1 MSSSAISSINL
12 YGPQGPRGPKGP
24 TGATGATG
32 ATGTTGGTGPRGKYF
47 ISSGATGNNLIL
59 EFSDGSTAEIVGS
72 FKGFTYFDTAA
83 VTGSNRTGTG
93 YELFSQVVGGTF
105 YFRGLTATGSIYL
118 SYTGPN
124 QEYISIDSIYYGSN
138 VQGSLDTASLYN
150 YGLLYLSTNTM
161 ASGVPV
167 KIFQNQG
174 FLGHT
179 GSINFIK
186 TTKDSGSSG
195 DYGYHLNSGSLISNI
210 GPVQPFEAAIT
221 LDISKA
227 GTFLAETPI
236 GILGFTGMSSFS
248 TNEIVSFTIVFES
261 DNVWHFPQNVYFE
274 QGENYLTCGR
284 NIVGFMSYDKGA
296 TWLASVAQRGHN
308 IRNPDVQ
315 CVPNHFFGSCCYE
328 NADGTLEC
336 SDYSTKSECDFY
348 FGNFSPLK
356 SCKDTCGSGNGI
368 CCTNG
373 KCLETTSVSECD
385 AFGGVFY
392 SGITCGTYP
401 NNPDGE
407 NWAEPITAGR
417 FCYDPCSTPVSCCK
431 DGKCLGLY
439 SRIQC
444 EQILGGIATDN
455 STCESIDCC
464 DFTTTTGACCICNIN
479 GSTTCLEDT
488 SKTACTNRGGIFMGE
503 NEKCNEI
510 SCGCLCV
517 GTSPPRY
524 NCNTNTGQCDEAT
537 DGFFADRNQC
547 NDACDVGDDPDG
559 TGGGT
564 PGQDCQCVSN
574 VCQCIGN
581 NSGTNTGSCVGCD
594 GSPPTD
600 NFGCVGDVC
609 TPGAGSLPSGCN
621 GSCVVIPDQDTGGP
635 DGGPN
640 ARPDG
645 GGRGPGGA
653 GPETDPGPCADPDNG
668 SCCCVTFDW
677 CDKKKVF
684 LPPNGDLAYTQTT
697 ETITRKVCNWIGGT
711 PPQDL
716 CGIVS
721 GMRCA
726 EEDLSDLVRC
736 CYRRN
741 NPDFTCTINSSQTS
755 NDPADGCGLGGL
767 GCDDAD
773 INWNAIC
780 PNISDAEAEEYL
792 RMKTDSC
799 CNCNTEDLK
808 RTLYCCNPSCGT
820 CPCTLTGFPCGTLA
834 ITAPTMNVGDT
845 CPNSGD
851 MLPESPAA
859 EGFLID
865 YGSCRTGSNGV
876 EKCDFLH
883 AVDPCIPQCIAVQD
897 VCRRHECALAG
908 TNTCPGVWI
917 WGGCGC
923 PVPGQGY
930 RRCPGSSVDPISVN
944 APVPDASALR
954 VFRQIDKIENIN
966 ALIEEVQKIDPVECS
981 PMPSW
986 YTPEAYPGII
996 PWCPEIEIEGY
1007 NPCYFYRPGHVMPKL
1022 PDDGIKGTPTFKVP
1036 VTDPV
1041 SAGACPVYKSIE
1053 CDLCKLCTADPLNQ
1067 RCIDAWRLND
1077 RWFHGVPTDAGQP
1090 WGSNPSDYAIHYRGW
1105 LDDMCLFCNALYHHE
1120 GVWWVHD
1127 SDGRWWILDDI
1138 TKTNEPVFIPYI
1150 PDLGVPAGNT
1160 TYDNSGPPCK
1170 PIFDSLPKYLPPYNG
1185 YNRIFVYPPDNDWR
1199 TNPSDRKRPPKG
1211 FRRIDAGDCE
1221 GILGIQTTDTIIPP
1235 PVNRFK
1241 DSSIILVKVSLNNLD
1256 TCIPILCVDNCDAY
1270 ELCE

>member
-138 VQGSLDTASLYN
+138 VQGSLNTASLYN

-210 GPVQPFEAAIT
+210 GPVQPFETAIT

-385 AFGGVFY
+385 TFGGVFY

-401 NNPDGE
+401 NNPDGD

-417 FCYDPCSTPVSCCK
+417 FCYDPCSTSVSCCK

-464 DFTTTTGACCICNIN
+464 DFTTTTGACCICNT
-479 GSTTCLEDT
+479 GSTTCLENT
-488 SKTACTNRGGIFMGE
+488 SKTECTNRGGIFMGE

-510 SCGCLCV
+510 SCECLCN
-517 GTSPPRY
+517 GTSPQKWL
-524 NCNTNTGQCDEAT
+524 CNTNTGQCFISS
-537 DGFFADRNQC
+537 DGIYDSFNECFQGC
-547 NDACDVGDDPDG
+547 EVGG
-559 TGGGT
+559 GGGGT
-564 PGQDCQCVSN
+564 PGQDCRCVNN

-581 NSGTNTGSCVGCD
+581 NSGTNTGSCVGCGGGPTTTWTCNGNGTCVEGPSNGGLVVTKGECEASCLVD
-594 GSPPTD
+594 PPPTD
-600 NFGCVGDVC
+600 
-609 TPGAGSLPSGCN
+609 TGAGDEGGGN
-621 GSCVVIPDQDTGGP
+621 GGP
-635 DGGPN
+635 DGPTT
-640 ARPDG
+640 PG
-645 GGRGPGGA
+645 GGSGGPDHSGCAEWGAGTCCCVNFGWCDKRKTGPGGYA
-653 GPETDPGPCADPDNG
+653 STWNN
-668 SCCCVTFDW
+668 V
-677 CDKKKVF
+677 
-684 LPPNGDLAYTQTT
+684 
-697 ETITRKVCNWIGGT
+697 TRKICNQVGGT
-711 PPQDL
+711 PPADL
-716 CGIVS
+716 CGIVTS
-721 GMRCA
+721 MQCKD
-726 EEDLSDLVRC
+726 EDLSDLVRC

-741 NPDFTCTINSSQTS
+741 NNITCTNSDPTDTS
-755 NDPADGCGLGGL
+755 SPDKCGIDCGNT
-767 GCDDAD
+767 D
-773 INWNAIC
+773 IDWTIC
-780 PNISDAEAEEYL
+780 SSITNAEAEQYL
-792 RMKTDSC
+792 RLKTTLCESATSGCSKANLD
-799 CNCNTEDLK
+799 

-820 CPCTLTGFPCGTLA
+820 SLCTYNGAPCTNQTNNTTSVETITANSAQCINSGTL
-834 ITAPTMNVGDT
+834 P
-845 CPNSGD
+845 
-851 MLPESPAA
+851 PESPSPSQ
-859 EGFLID
+859 GFWVD
-865 YGSCRTGSNGV
+865 YGSCQTINGV
-876 EKCDFLH
+876 EQCDFLH
-883 AVDPCIPQCIAVQD
+883 AVDPCIPQCIALRD
-897 VCRRHECALAG
+897 VCRKHECELAG
-908 TNTCPGVWI
+908 IYPCPGVWI
-917 WGGCGC
+917 FSGCGC
-923 PVPGQGY
+923 PIPGRGY
-930 RRCPGSSVDPISVN
+930 RGCPDSEVDPRFTPS
-944 APVPDASALR
+944 PASSFR

-966 ALIEEVQKIDPVECS
+966 ALIEEVQTIDPVECS

-1007 NPCYFYRPGHVMPKL
+1007 NPCYFYRPGYVMPEL
-1022 PDDGIKGTPTFKVP
+1022 PDDGIDRAPTFKVP
-1036 VTDPV
+1036 DLDPV
-1041 SAGACPVYKSIE
+1041 SAGICPTYISTQ
-1053 CDLCKLCTADPLNQ
+1053 CDLCKLCTLDPENPKCIEVDIPNQ
-1067 RCIDAWRLND
+1067 PGLLEYLCDRC
-1077 RWFHGVPTDAGQP
+1077 VK
-1090 WGSNPSDYAIHYRGW
+1090 
-1105 LDDMCLFCNALYHHE
+1105 LYHHE
-1120 GVWWVHD
+1120 GHWWSGD
-1127 SDGRWWILDDI
+1127 RNGNWWILGKYDRLPGDFGE
-1138 TKTNEPVFIPYI
+1138 TNTGDYWIPYI
-1150 PDLGVPAGNT
+1150 PGLGIPSAKHT
-1160 TYDNSGPPCK
+1160 SDDESTDFCGPRKFYRPSRLML
-1170 PIFDSLPKYLPPYNG
+1170 DEEWE
-1185 YNRIFVYPPDNDWR
+1185 D
-1199 TNPSDRKRPPKG
+1199 NPSDRKRTPKG
-1211 FRRIDAGDCE
+1211 FEGADGGDCE
-1221 GILGIQTTDTIIPP
+1221 GILAIQTTDTIVTP

-1241 DSSIILVKVSLNNLD
+1241 DSNIILVKVSLNNLD

>member
-72 FKGFTYFDTAA
+72 FKGFTYFDTEA
-83 VTGSNRTGTG
+83 VTGSNKTGTG

-138 VQGSLDTASLYN
+138 VQGSLNTASLYN

-210 GPVQPFEAAIT
+210 GPVQPFETAIT

-373 KCLETTSVSECD
+373 KCLETTSVSDCD

-407 NWAEPITAGR
+407 NWAELITEGR

-464 DFTTTTGACCICNIN
+464 DFTTTTGACCICNPN
-479 GSTTCLEDT
+479 ESTTCLEDR
-488 SKTACTNRGGIFMGE
+488 SKTECTTLDGIFMGE

-510 SCGCLCV
+510 SCGCLCE
-517 GTSPPRY
+517 GTAPQRY
-524 NCNTNTGQCDEAT
+524 NCNTTTGRCVPSIDGVYESLNECTQGCDTTPPPQNTHACINGICTAT
-537 DGFFADRNQC
+537 PNGPLGEGCNNQC
-547 NDACDVGDDPDG
+547 VPSPPFCSCNSSGRCICVDNGQG
-559 TGGGT
+559 
-564 PGQDCQCVSN
+564 PGP
-574 VCQCIGN
+574 G
-581 NSGTNTGSCVGCD
+581 CVGCGGVPTTTWTCNGNGTCVE
-594 GSPPTD
+594 GSSTGGLVVTQSECEDSCLENPPPTD
-600 NFGCVGDVC
+600 TGAGDEGGGNAGPDGPIT
-609 TPGAGSLPSGCN
+609 TPGG
-621 GSCVVIPDQDTGGP
+621 GGP
-635 DGGPN
+635 DTSGCD
-640 ARPDG
+640 AYV
-645 GGRGPGGA
+645 PG
-653 GPETDPGPCADPDNG
+653 T
-668 SCCCVTFDW
+668 CCCVDFGW
-677 CDKKKVF
+677 CDKKKNS
-684 LPPNGDLAYTQTT
+684 NGNYLGTLNSV
-697 ETITRKVCNWIGGT
+697 TRKICNLVGGS

-716 CGIVS
+716 CALATK
-721 GMRCA
+721 MNCNQ
-726 EEDLSDLVRC
+726 EDLSDLVRC
-736 CYRRN
+736 CYRRR
-741 NPDFTCTINSSQTS
+741 NPNFTCATDTCSINCNSTDIDWTICSSIA
-755 NDPADGCGLGGL
+755 ND
-767 GCDDAD
+767 
-773 INWNAIC
+773 
-780 PNISDAEAEEYL
+780 EFEKYL
-792 RMKTDSC
+792 RLKTNLCDRGITRC
-799 CNCNTEDLK
+799 GTKANIDKL
-808 RTLYCCNPSCGT
+808 LYCCDSSGCQSFQCPDSTGNCTQTDTTAVTIPSFPSTNCVHSGRLPPELPSPSQGFWVDYGT
-820 CPCTLTGFPCGTLA
+820 CR
-834 ITAPTMNVGDT
+834 IINNV
-845 CPNSGD
+845 
-851 MLPESPAA
+851 AQ
-859 EGFLID
+859 
-865 YGSCRTGSNGV
+865 
-876 EKCDFLH
+876 CDFLH
-883 AVDPCIPQCIAVQD
+883 AVDPCLPQCIALRD
-897 VCRRHECALAG
+897 VCRKHECELAG
-908 TNTCPGVWI
+908 IYPCPGVWI
-917 WGGCGC
+917 YSGCGC
-923 PVPGQGY
+923 PIPGRGY
-930 RRCPGSSVDPISVN
+930 RDCPDSEVDPIFTPS
-944 APVPDASALR
+944 PASSFR

-966 ALIEEVQKIDPVECS
+966 ALIEEVQTIDPVECS

-1007 NPCYFYRPGHVMPKL
+1007 HPCYFYRPGHVMPEL
-1022 PDDGIKGTPTFKVP
+1022 PDDGIDRAPTFKVP
-1036 VTDPV
+1036 DLDPV
-1041 SAGACPVYKSIE
+1041 SAGKCPVYKSDE
-1053 CDLCKLCTADPLNQ
+1053 CNLCKLCTLDPENPKCIELDLPNQ
-1067 RCIDAWRLND
+1067 PGLLEYLCDRC
-1077 RWFHGVPTDAGQP
+1077 VK
-1090 WGSNPSDYAIHYRGW
+1090 
-1105 LDDMCLFCNALYHHE
+1105 LYHHE
-1120 GVWWVHD
+1120 GHWWSQD
-1127 SDGRWWILDDI
+1127 NNGNWWILGKYDRLPGDFGE
-1138 TKTNEPVFIPYI
+1138 TNTGDYWIPYI
-1150 PDLGVPAGNT
+1150 PGLGIPSGNFT
-1160 TYDNSGPPCK
+1160 SDGSPCGPLK
-1170 PIFDSLPKYLPPYNG
+1170 FDRPSRLMLDEQW
-1185 YNRIFVYPPDNDWR
+1185 VD
-1199 TNPSDRKRPPKG
+1199 NPSDRKRTPKG
-1211 FRRIDAGDCE
+1211 FEGADGGDCE
-1221 GILGIQTTDTIIPP
+1221 GILAIQTTDTIVTP

-1241 DSSIILVKVSLNNLD
+1241 DSNIILVKVSLNNLD

>member
-32 ATGTTGGTGPRGKYF
+32 ATGITGGTGPRGKYF

-83 VTGSNRTGTG
+83 VTGSNRAGTG
-93 YELFSQVVGGTF
+93 YQLFSQVVGGTF

-138 VQGSLDTASLYN
+138 IQGSLDTASLYN

-210 GPVQPFEAAIT
+210 GPVQPFEDTIT

-236 GILGFTGMSSFS
+236 GIRGFTGMSSFS
-248 TNEIVSFTIVFES
+248 INEIISFTIVFES

-336 SDYSTKSECDFY
+336 LDYSTKRECDFY

-385 AFGGVFY
+385 TFGGVFY

-417 FCYDPCSTPVSCCK
+417 FCYDPCSTSVSCCK

-444 EQILGGIATDN
+444 EQILGGIATDE
-455 STCESIDCC
+455 STCETIDCC
-464 DFTTTTGACCICNIN
+464 DFTTTTGACCICNT
-479 GSTTCLEDT
+479 GSTTCLPDT
-488 SKTACTNRGGIFMGE
+488 SKTACTTLGGIFMGE

-510 SCGCLCV
+510 SCGCLCN
-517 GTSPPRY
+517 GTSPQKY
-524 NCNTNTGQCDEAT
+524 SCNTTTGQC
-537 DGFFADRNQC
+537 FAS
-547 NDACDVGDDPDG
+547 PDG
-559 TGGGT
+559 IYELNDCLQGCQVGGGGGGGGGT
-564 PGQDCQCVSN
+564 PGSHSFCDN
-574 VCQCIGN
+574 GVCRVIQN
-581 NSGTNTGSCVGCD
+581 TSGQNTGSCVGCD
-594 GSPPTD
+594 GVPTTTWICNGSGTCVEGPVDGGIVVTQAECTSACLVDPPPTD
-600 NFGCVGDVC
+600 
-609 TPGAGSLPSGCN
+609 TGAGDEGGGN
-621 GSCVVIPDQDTGGP
+621 GGP
-635 DGGPN
+635 DGPTT
-640 ARPDG
+640 PG
-645 GGRGPGGA
+645 GGSGGPDNSGCAEWGA
-653 GPETDPGPCADPDNG
+653 GT
-668 SCCCVTFDW
+668 CCCVNFGW
-677 CDKKKVF
+677 CDKRKNG
-684 LPPNGDLAYTQTT
+684 PNGYVSVWNDV
-697 ETITRKVCNWIGGT
+697 TRRICNQVGGT

-716 CGIVS
+716 CQIVTA
-721 GMRCA
+721 MQCKD
-726 EEDLSDLVRC
+726 EDLSDLVRC

-741 NPDFTCTINSSQTS
+741 NGIICTNSDPNDTSSPDKCGIDCDNTDIDWTICSSIT
-755 NDPADGCGLGGL
+755 NT
-767 GCDDAD
+767 
-773 INWNAIC
+773 
-780 PNISDAEAEEYL
+780 EAEQYL
-792 RMKTDSC
+792 RLKTTLCESATSGCTKANLD
-799 CNCNTEDLK
+799 
-808 RTLYCCNPSCGT
+808 RTLYCCNPSCETSLCTYDGT
-820 CPCTLTGFPCGTLA
+820 PCTNQTNNTTSVETIPANSATCINSGTL
-834 ITAPTMNVGDT
+834 P
-845 CPNSGD
+845 
-851 MLPESPAA
+851 PESPSPSQ
-859 EGFLID
+859 GFWVD
-865 YGSCRTGSNGV
+865 YGTCRTINGV
-876 EKCDFLH
+876 NQCDFLH
-883 AVDPCIPQCIAVQD
+883 AVDPCLAQCIALRD
-897 VCRRHECALAG
+897 VCRKHECELAG
-908 TNTCPGVWI
+908 IYPCPGVWI
-917 WGGCGC
+917 YSGCGC
-923 PVPGQGY
+923 PIPGRGY
-930 RRCPGSSVDPISVN
+930 RGCPDSEVDPIFTPS
-944 APVPDASALR
+944 PASSFR

-966 ALIEEVQKIDPVECS
+966 ALIEEVQTIDPVECS

-986 YTPEAYPGII
+986 YTPEAYPGIL

-1007 NPCYFYRPGHVMPKL
+1007 KPCFFYSPKYVMPEL
-1022 PDDGIKGTPTFKVP
+1022 PDDGIDGAPTFKVP
-1036 VTDPV
+1036 DLDPV
-1041 SAGACPVYKSIE
+1041 SAGKCPVYKSDE
-1053 CDLCKLCTADPLNQ
+1053 CNLCKLCTLDPENPKCIELDLPNQ
-1067 RCIDAWRLND
+1067 PGLLEYVCDRCTKIY
-1077 RWFHGVPTDAGQP
+1077 Q
-1090 WGSNPSDYAIHYRGW
+1090 
-1105 LDDMCLFCNALYHHE
+1105 HE
-1120 GVWWVHD
+1120 GHWWIQD
-1127 SDGRWWILDDI
+1127 IYGNWWILGKYDRLPGDFGE
-1138 TKTNEPVFIPYI
+1138 TNTGDYWIPYI
-1150 PDLGVPAGNT
+1150 PGLGIPSAPSTWDPYDTLCIPLKFYRPARLGL
-1160 TYDNSGPPCK
+1160 DK
-1170 PIFDSLPKYLPPYNG
+1170 QWIE
-1185 YNRIFVYPPDNDWR
+1185 
-1199 TNPSDRKRPPKG
+1199 NPSDRKRTPKG
-1211 FRRIDAGDCE
+1211 FEGADAGDCE

-1241 DSSIILVKVSLNNLD
+1241 DSNIVLVKVSLNNLD

>member
-138 VQGSLDTASLYN
+138 VQGSLNTASLYN

-210 GPVQPFEAAIT
+210 GPVQPFEPAIT

-401 NNPDGE
+401 NNPDGN

-444 EQILGGIATDN
+444 EQILGGIATDD
-455 STCESIDCC
+455 STCDTIDCC
-464 DFTTTTGACCICNIN
+464 DFTTTTGACCICNTN

-488 SKTACTNRGGIFMGE
+488 SKTACTTLGGIFMGE

-510 SCGCLCV
+510 SCGCLCE
-517 GTSPPRY
+517 GTAPQRYDCITGTCVASTNGEFASINECTQGCDTTPPQ
-524 NCNTNTGQCDEAT
+524 NTFGCIDGQCT
-537 DGFFADRNQC
+537 PNI
-547 NDACDVGDDPDG
+547 G
-559 TGGGT
+559 TL
-564 PGQDCQCVSN
+564 
-574 VCQCIGN
+574 
-581 NSGTNTGSCVGCD
+581 
-594 GSPPTD
+594 PP
-600 NFGCVGDVC
+600 
-609 TPGAGSLPSGCN
+609 GCN
-621 GSCVVIPDQDTGGP
+621 GPCPVPPNKYDCVSDICVPAVDGPWITQEQCEANCGKNPFPTHWRCISPGVCDDLGLSETWTQLECITACVLVPDPETGG
-635 DGGPN
+635 DAGGGNAGPN
-640 ARPDG
+640 GPGTGPADEPG
-645 GGRGPGGA
+645 GGVGPGGGQVDSGPNGPSCPTFA
-653 GPETDPGPCADPDNG
+653 GE
-668 SCCCVTFDW
+668 CCCVAWEW
-677 CDKKKVF
+677 CNRMK
-684 LPPNGDLAYTQTT
+684 NTSGDYVVVQHFPQ
-697 ETITRKVCNWIGGT
+697 RKVCNAILGT
-711 PPQDL
+711 SPANL
-716 CGIVS
+716 CSTIQK
-721 GMRCA
+721 MDCKN
-726 EEDLSDLVRC
+726 EDLTNLVRC
-736 CYRRN
+736 CYKRN
-741 NPDFTCTINSSQTS
+741 NSTTFI
-755 NDPADGCGLGGL
+755 CG
-767 GCDDAD
+767 
-773 INWNAIC
+773 
-780 PNISDAEAEEYL
+780 
-792 RMKTDSC
+792 TDSC
-799 CNCNTEDLK
+799 GIDCNDSKIDWNICSSISNNDAIEYMRLKKNRCITPQCLAPDASGTGGLDMKKLLFCCDETTACNG
-808 RTLYCCNPSCGT
+808 P
-820 CPCTLTGFPCGTLA
+820 FPCPFFPCEDTLA
-834 ITAPTMNVGDT
+834 ATTSVILASGDI

-851 MLPESPAA
+851 MPPESSSNSA
-859 EGFLID
+859 GFWLD
-865 YGSCRTGSNGV
+865 YGSCVNG
-876 EKCDFLH
+876 KCDFYH
-883 AVDPCIPQCIAVQD
+883 PVDPCLPQCVAVRD
-897 VCRRHECALAG
+897 VCRRHECKIAG
-908 TNTCPGVWI
+908 MDPCPGVWL
-917 WGGCGC
+917 WDGCGC
-923 PVPGQGY
+923 PVLGRGY
-930 RRCPGSSVDPISVN
+930 RDCPDSSVSPDPIINVP
-944 APVPDASALR
+944 APVP
-954 VFRQIDKIENIN
+954 
-966 ALIEEVQKIDPVECS
+966 
-981 PMPSW
+981 
-986 YTPEAYPGII
+986 PE
-996 PWCPEIEIEGY
+996 
-1007 NPCYFYRPGHVMPKL
+1007 L
-1022 PDDGIKGTPTFKVP
+1022 PTRMSSLD
-1036 VTDPV
+1036 
-1041 SAGACPVYKSIE
+1041 
-1053 CDLCKLCTADPLNQ
+1053 
-1067 RCIDAWRLND
+1067 
-1077 RWFHGVPTDAGQP
+1077 
-1090 WGSNPSDYAIHYRGW
+1090 SN
-1105 LDDMCLFCNALYHHE
+1105 
-1120 GVWWVHD
+1120 
-1127 SDGRWWILDDI
+1127 
-1138 TKTNEPVFIPYI
+1138 
-1150 PDLGVPAGNT
+1150 
-1160 TYDNSGPPCK
+1160 
-1170 PIFDSLPKYLPPYNG
+1170 
-1185 YNRIFVYPPDNDWR
+1185 
-1199 TNPSDRKRPPKG
+1199 
-1211 FRRIDAGDCE
+1211 
-1221 GILGIQTTDTIIPP
+1221 
-1235 PVNRFK
+1235 
-1241 DSSIILVKVSLNNLD
+1241 IILVKVSLNNLD